1 VNTESRTI
9 APAEDMPSTRTSA
22 TTCPLD
28 CPDACGIVVETDAE
42 GHFAALR
49 GDPRHPWSRGVL
61 CGKTA
66 LYGEVVRAP
75 NRLLHPLVR
84 EHGEHGELVRAT
96 WDAALDRIAENVG
109 PLVRSQAGCE
119 VLALSYG
126 GSMGLVQR
134 RFPLRVMNALGATLH
149 DGGICDATA
158 DAGYQ
163 SVLGRVLG
171 PDLDEVEACDALL
184 LWGCDIA
191 RTVQHL
197 QPRVKRLQ
205 ERGVPVVAID
215 VWRTDTIADVE
226 RRGGRG
232 FVIRPGTDAQ
242 LALCLARLAFERGAA
257 DRAYI
262 ASECQ
267 GAQEFEAHVR
277 ARHDVAETAAIT
289 GLTAEAIEALAR
301 IVLVAQAPFVKT
313 GVGWARRRNGGN
325 SMRAVCALAAVLGHG
340 DRVHFESYAH
350 FGLAEEVV
358 HRPDLRPADA
368 PREPVSQVGLG
379 PLLESGR
386 FRAVF
391 VWCHDPAV
399 TLPASA
405 RFRRGFAR
413 DDLFT
418 VVHDHFLTETAA
430 LADVVLPA
438 TTFVE
443 HADVYRSYGHRCVQR
458 ARAAARPAGEA
469 RSNVDAFAAIA
480 RRLGLPRT
488 TWDVTAE
495 GLCDELLDASSARFT
510 PDELARVQRGEPVKL
525 APRRFEGWG
534 TPSGRIELASETAER
549 AGSTRWP
556 SWVPDVADES
566 GAFQLV
572 CAPSVHTHNSTFAH
586 SARHA
591 HKAGPPRAFLNPADM
606 ARLGLS
612 EAAPVRL
619 SNRRASL
626 TLLAAADAAVPQGLV
641 RVDGLPRAADVPEGV
656 GVNALVSDGVSDLG
670 GGNVLYSTRCDVT
683 RA

>member
-1 VNTESRTI
+1 MTTPSRTTTHTTSL
-9 APAEDMPSTRTSA
+9 PSTRSSA

-28 CPDACGIVVETDAE
+28 CPDACGIVIETDAE
-42 GHFAALR
+42 GRFAALR
-49 GDPRHPWSRGVL
+49 GNPLHPWSRGVL

-75 NRLLHPLVR
+75 NRLLHPLLR
-84 EHGEHGELVRAT
+84 ERGQLVRAT
-96 WDAALDRIAENVG
+96 WEAALDRIAEQVG
-109 PLVRSQAGCE
+109 PLAGRD

-134 RFPLRVMNALGATLH
+134 KFPLRVMNALGATLH

-171 PDLDEVEACDALL
+171 PDLDEVEGCDLLL

-215 VWRTDTIADVE
+215 VWRTDTLKDVE
-226 RRGGRG
+226 RRGGLG
-232 FVIRPGTDAQ
+232 LVIRPGSDAQ
-242 LALCLARLAFERGAA
+242 LALRLCRIAFERGAV
-257 DRAYI
+257 DRAYL
-262 ASECQ
+262 AAECL
-267 GAQEFEAHVR
+267 GAAEFEAHAR
-277 ARHDVAETAAIT
+277 ARHDMGETARIT
-289 GLTAEAIEALAR
+289 GLETATIEALERLVCTAR
-301 IVLVAQAPFVKT
+301 APFVKT

-325 SMRAVCALAAVLGHG
+325 SMRSVCALAAVLGHG

-350 FGLAEEVV
+350 FGLAEDVV

-368 PREPVSQVGLG
+368 PSEAVSQVGLG
-379 PLLESGR
+379 PLLDDGR
-386 FRAVF
+386 FGAVF

-413 DDLFT
+413 EDLFT

-443 HADVYRSYGHRCVQR
+443 HADVYRSYGHRCVQHS
-458 ARAAARPAGEA
+458 RAAARPAGET
-469 RSNVDAFAAIA
+469 RSNVDTFAAIA
-480 RRLGLPRT
+480 HRLGLPRA

-495 GLCDELLDASSARFT
+495 SLCDELLDASRERFT
-510 PDELARVQRGEPVKL
+510 PDELVRVQRGEPVKL
-525 APRRFEGWG
+525 APRHFEGWG
-534 TPSGRIELASETAER
+534 TPSGRIELASDAAER
-549 AGSTRWP
+549 AGSTRLP
-556 SWVPDVADES
+556 SWVDDASADEP

-586 SARHA
+586 SARHV
-591 HKAGPPRAFLNPADM
+591 HKAGPPRAFLNPADLS
-606 ARLGLS
+606 RLGLS
-612 EAAPVRL
+612 EAEPVRL
-619 SNRRASL
+619 SNRRASI
-626 TLLAAADAAVPQGLV
+626 TLLAATDAAVPAGIV
-641 RVDGLPRAADVPEGV
+641 RVDGLPRGADVPEGV
-656 GVNALVSDGVSDLG
+656 GVNALVSDGISDLG
-670 GGNVLYSTRCDVT
+670 GGNVLYSTRCDVSCG
-683 RA
+683 